1 MKINGEF
8 KNNKTQSIID
18 KHNWSVAEREKISSK
33 EVKEHDDNRVSHLS
47 NCLVTVSPIQ
57 EKEPFQLFGSLR
69 KSIVANKISIYEA
82 LTNPSVIGDVKKGR
96 LIAEA
101 FVSDE
106 VLSRAL
112 IEQGSSTLPCTISQL
127 DGTINDITDILPLGN
142 SVDRSTKNANQS
154 GEKTLDMIGKS
165 LNVLSE
171 ELSKSRPAKKATEA
185 AIRTI
190 QSAIY
195 NLSANSEYQIETLI
209 ENLKS
214 DVNSFRFEMENTIQK
229 LNFYKNVESIN
240 LLDYGNTCNYD
251 ESFLSWYAKGG
262 FNSME
267 QMTLVQVLKALHE
280 KENNPKLQKLI
291 ENKSHRSTRETG
303 DITDGSI
310 EFNTVYGDT
319 SLSDEENL
327 SGRSLEM
334 RIGMA
339 TAEEDYKV
347 RFNKYREL
355 FRVSFS
361 ITDLVRLMRGTGEQ
375 FVSARIT
382 RFANQSVPYVKL
394 QKFVKDEV
402 NINHKDTKENN
413 QTYSIFADLKEIFE
427 SGSIKKADKEKGIML
442 INQLNDAVVKQHQ
455 KQMDKVKV
463 DQTSVSNIFEDK
475 LRTELEE
482 TLKTLPAPVA
492 KKALLLLKK

>member
-8 KNNKTQSIID
+8 KNRTTQSIID
-18 KHNWSVAEREKISSK
+18 KHNWSVDERAKINSK
-33 EVKEHDDNRVSHLS
+33 EIKVHEDNRVSHLS
-47 NCLVTVSPIQ
+47 NCLVTISPVQ

-82 LTNPSVIGDVKKGR
+82 LTNPHVIGDVKKGR

-101 FVSDE
+101 LVSDE

-112 IEQGSSTLPCTISQL
+112 IEQGSGTLPCTISQL
-127 DGTINDITDILPLGN
+127 DGTINDITEVLPLGN
-142 SVDRSTKNANQS
+142 SVDRNTKNAKES
-154 GEKTLDMIGKS
+154 GEKTIKMIADS
-165 LNVLSE
+165 LQILSQ
-171 ELSKSRPAKKATEA
+171 ELSKARPAKKVTES

-209 ENLKS
+209 DNLKS
-214 DVNSFRFEMENTIQK
+214 DINSFRFEMENTIQK
-229 LNFYKNVESIN
+229 LNFYKNVQNIN
-240 LLDYGNTCNYD
+240 LLDYENAYNYD
-251 ESFLSWYAKGG
+251 ESFLAWYAKGG

-267 QMTLVQVLKALHE
+267 QMTLVQVLEALYK
-280 KENNPKLQKLI
+280 KENNPQLKKLI
-291 ENKSHRSTRETG
+291 DNKSQRSTRETG

-334 RIGMA
+334 RLGMA

-347 RFNKYREL
+347 RFSKYREL

-361 ITDLVRLMRGTGEQ
+361 ISDLVRLMRGTGDQ
-375 FVSARIT
+375 FVCGRIN

-394 QKFVKDEV
+394 QKFINDEI

-413 QTYSIFADLKEIFE
+413 QAYALFSEIKNIFE
-427 SGSIKKADKEKGIML
+427 SASIKKADKEKALDL
-442 INQLNDAVVKQHQ
+442 IQRLSDTVHKQHH
-455 KQMDKVKV
+455 KQMEKVQN
-463 DQTSVSNIFEDK
+463 DQHSVSSIFENRLK
-475 LRTELEE
+475 IELEE
-482 TLKTLPAPVA
+482 TLKNLPAPVA